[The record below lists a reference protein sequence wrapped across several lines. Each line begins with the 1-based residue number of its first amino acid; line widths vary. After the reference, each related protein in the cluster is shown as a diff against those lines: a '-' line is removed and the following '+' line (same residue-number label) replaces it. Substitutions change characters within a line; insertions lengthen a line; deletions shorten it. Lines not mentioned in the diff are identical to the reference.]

1 MIQKNCM
8 PLSRRPRWGKKSSRS
23 LRWPDFML
31 DKIIKETA
39 GAPKDGP
46 TRLILFFTVILGG
59 QSVAQQ
65 GDKGEETNAGGRE
78 KIR

>member
-1 MIQKNCM
+1 
-8 PLSRRPRWGKKSSRS
+8 
-23 LRWPDFML
+23 ML

-65 GDKGEETNAGGRE
+65 GGKGEETNAGGRE